1 MPKLLLADD
10 DIELCQLLQE
20 YLTQEGFEVALAHD
34 GATAA
39 KMILDH
45 SFDLMVLD
53 VMLPNLNGFDV
64 LKAVRKESQVP
75 ILMLTARGDEIDR
88 IVGLELGADDYI
100 AKPCNPRELTARIR
114 TILRRTENVYSTKQ
128 KKLQSVH
135 LGDVYINPASREV
148 LLNNEVVKLTATEF
162 DILYLLMNNAG
173 TLVSRDE
180 LSEGCLGRNLEAYD
194 RSIDMHISNL
204 RRKLGPDTKGDERIK
219 TVRGVGYQYV
229 ALDS

>member
-1 MPKLLLADD
+1 MAKLLLADD
-10 DIELCQLLQE
+10 DIELCQLLKE
-20 YLTQEGFEVALAHD
+20 YLSHEGFEIALAHD

-39 KMILDH
+39 KMILDD

-64 LKAVRKESQVP
+64 LKEVRKESQIP

-100 AKPCNPRELTARIR
+100 GKPCNPRELTARIR
-114 TILRRTENVYSTKQ
+114 SILRRTENIYNSKS
-128 KKLQSVH
+128 KKLESVH
-135 LGDVYINPASREV
+135 IVDVYINPASREV

-162 DILYLLMNNAG
+162 DILYLLVTQAG
-173 TLVSRDE
+173 QLVSRDD
-180 LSEGCLGRNLEAYD
+180 LSEDCLGRRLEAYD

-204 RRKLGPDTKGDERIK
+204 RRKLGQDHKGEERIK

-229 ALDS
+229 AIS

>member
-1 MPKLLLADD
+1 MAKLLLADD

-20 YLTQEGFEVALAHD
+20 YLAQESFDITVAHD

-39 KMILDH
+39 KLILNDT
-45 SFDLMVLD
+45 FDLMVLD

-64 LKAVRKESQVP
+64 LKEVRKESQVP

-100 AKPCNPRELTARIR
+100 GKPCNPRELTARIR
-114 TILRRTENVYSTKQ
+114 SILRRTETDYSRKK
-128 KKLQSVH
+128 KKLRSIH
-135 LGDVYINPASREV
+135 LDDLYINPGSREALV
-148 LLNNEVVKLTATEF
+148 NNEAIKLTATEF
-162 DILYLLMNNAG
+162 DILYLLANQAG
-173 TLVSRDE
+173 ELVKRDD
-180 LSEGCLGRNLEAYD
+180 LSEKCLGRSLEAYD

-204 RRKLGPDTKGDERIK
+204 RRKLGVDKTGEERIK

-229 ALDS
+229 SHDT

>member
-1 MPKLLLADD
+1 MTKLLLADD

-20 YLTQEGFEVALAHD
+20 YLSQESFDITVAHD
-34 GATAA
+34 GASAA
-39 KMILDH
+39 KLILND

-64 LKAVRKESQVP
+64 LKEVRKESQVP

-100 AKPCNPRELTARIR
+100 SKPCNPRELTARIR
-114 TILRRTENVYSTKQ
+114 SILRRTETDYSRKQ
-128 KKLQSVH
+128 KKQRSVH
-135 LGDVYINPASREV
+135 LGDVYINPGSREALV
-148 LLNNEVVKLTATEF
+148 NNEAMKLTATEF
-162 DILYLLMNNAG
+162 DILYLLTNHAG
-173 TLVSRDE
+173 ELVKRDD
-180 LSEGCLGRNLEAYD
+180 LSEKCLGRSLEAYD

-204 RRKLGPDTKGDERIK
+204 RRKLGPDTRGEERIK

-229 ALDS
+229 SIDT

>member
-20 YLTQEGFEVALAHD
+20 YLTQEGFDVALAHD

-64 LKAVRKESQVP
+64 LKTVRKESQVP
-75 ILMLTARGDEIDR
+75 ILMLTARGDEVDR

-114 TILRRTENVYSTKQ
+114 TILRRTENVYSTRQ

-162 DILYLLMNNAG
+162 DILYLLMSNAG
-173 TLVSRDE
+173 TLVSRDD
-180 LSEGCLGRNLEAYD
+180 LSESCLGRTLEAYD

>member
-20 YLTQEGFEVALAHD
+20 YLTQEGFDIALAHD

-39 KMILDH
+39 KLILDH

-53 VMLPNLNGFDV
+53 VMLPNMNGFDV
-64 LKAVRKESQVP
+64 LKTVRKESQVP

-128 KKLQSVH
+128 KKAAICS
-135 LGDVYINPASREV
+135 SRRC
-148 LLNNEVVKLTATEF
+148 
-162 DILYLLMNNAG
+162 IY
-173 TLVSRDE
+173 
-180 LSEGCLGRNLEAYD
+180 
-194 RSIDMHISNL
+194 
-204 RRKLGPDTKGDERIK
+204 
-219 TVRGVGYQYV
+219 
-229 ALDS
+229 

>member
-1 MPKLLLADD
+1 MAKLLLADD

-20 YLTQEGFEVALAHD
+20 YLAQEGFDISLAHD

-39 KMILDH
+39 NQIQSND
-45 SFDLMVLD
+45 FDLMVLD
-53 VMLPNLNGFDV
+53 VMLPNMNGFDV
-64 LKAVRKESQVP
+64 LKEVRKESQIP

-100 AKPCNPRELTARIR
+100 GKPCNPRELTARIR
-114 TILRRTENVYSTKQ
+114 SILRRTENIYANKN
-128 KKLQSVH
+128 KKLESVH
-135 LGDVYINPASREV
+135 LIDVYINPASREV

-162 DILYLLMNNAG
+162 DILYLLMTHAG
-173 TLVSRDE
+173 QLVSRED
-180 LSEGCLGRNLEAYD
+180 LSQQCLGRQLETYD

-204 RRKLGPDTKGDERIK
+204 RKKLGPDNKGEERVK

-229 ALDS
+229 AIDA

>member
-1 MPKLLLADD
+1 MAKLLLADD

-20 YLTQEGFEVALAHD
+20 YLSHEGFVISLAHD

-39 KMILDH
+39 KLIQDD

-53 VMLPNLNGFDV
+53 VMLPNMNGFDV
-64 LKAVRKESQVP
+64 LKEVRKESQIP

-100 AKPCNPRELTARIR
+100 GKPCNPRELTARIR
-114 TILRRTENVYSTKQ
+114 SILRRTENIYSAKN
-128 KKLQSVH
+128 KKLESVH
-135 LGDVYINPASREV
+135 LGDVYINPASREA
-148 LLNNEVVKLTATEF
+148 LLNNEVMKLTATEF
-162 DILYLLMNNAG
+162 DILYLLLSHAG
-173 TLVSRDE
+173 QLVSRDD
-180 LSEGCLGRNLEAYD
+180 LSEQCLGRSLEAYD

-204 RRKLGPDTKGDERIK
+204 RRKLGLDSRGEERIK

-229 ALDS
+229 AIDS

>member
-1 MPKLLLADD
+1 MAKLLLADD

-20 YLTQEGFEVALAHD
+20 YLSQEGFDITVAHD

-39 KMILDH
+39 QLILND

-64 LKAVRKESQVP
+64 LKEVRKESQVP
-75 ILMLTARGDEIDR
+75 ILMLTARGDEVDR

-100 AKPCNPRELTARIR
+100 GKPCNPRELTARIR
-114 TILRRTENVYSTKQ
+114 SILRRTETDYSSNK
-128 KKLQSVH
+128 KKLRSIH
-135 LGDVYINPASREV
+135 LDDLYVNPGSREALV
-148 LLNNEVVKLTATEF
+148 NNEAVKLTATEF
-162 DILYLLMNNAG
+162 DILYLLTSQAG
-173 TLVSRDE
+173 ELVKRDD
-180 LSEGCLGRNLEAYD
+180 LSEKCLGRSLEAYD

-204 RRKLGPDTKGDERIK
+204 RRKLGTDIKGEERIK

-229 ALDS
+229 SHDT

>member
-10 DIELCQLLQE
+10 DIELCQLLHE
-20 YLTQEGFEVALAHD
+20 YLTQESFDVALAHD

-64 LKAVRKESQVP
+64 LKTVRKESQVP

-114 TILRRTENVYSTKQ
+114 TILRRTENVYSSKQ

-162 DILYLLMNNAG
+162 DILYLLMSNAG
-173 TLVSRDE
+173 TLVSRDD
-180 LSEGCLGRNLEAYD
+180 LSESCLGRTLEAYD

-204 RRKLGPDTKGDERIK
+204 RRKLGPDSKGEERIK

>member
-20 YLTQEGFEVALAHD
+20 YLSQEGFDVALAHD

-53 VMLPNLNGFDV
+53 VMLPNMNGFDV
-64 LKAVRKESQVP
+64 LKTVRKESQVP

-114 TILRRTENVYSTKQ
+114 TILRRTEHVYSTRQ

-148 LLNNEVVKLTATEF
+148 LLNNDVVKLTATEF

-173 TLVSRDE
+173 TLVSRDD
-180 LSEGCLGRNLEAYD
+180 LSEGCLGRTLEAYD

-204 RRKLGPDTKGDERIK
+204 RRKLGPDSKGDERIK